1 MFERIVSLLND
12 IIWSPVLV
20 VLLVGAGLY
29 FSFRTRFV
37 QVRRFGL
44 MVRSLFAP
52 AEKSADGQRH
62 GISSFEA
69 FCVAL
74 SGRVGTGNIVGVA
87 TAIALG
93 GPGAIFWMWIIA
105 FFGASTAFV
114 ESTLAQKYKFHHET
128 GFRGGPASYI
138 EKGLGKRWLG
148 VLFSVLVLV
157 GYGTFLPTVQSNGM
171 SGALANSF
179 QLPPLV
185 SGIGL
190 AVLLG
195 LVIIGGIKSI
205 ARVASIVTP
214 FMALGY
220 IVITLVVIAQHLD
233 AVPGVFKAIVTNAF
247 GINPLAGGI
256 LGSTI
261 MMGVKRG
268 IFSNEAGQGGG
279 AIVSASAAVSHPA
292 KQGLAQAFSVYVDT
306 LLICTA
312 TALMIL
318 CSGSYNLRRQVR
330 RAARGQCPAA
340 RRQLCRLHAIRR
352 GLRPDGLRRHIR
364 EHRARV
370 LRVHDRDGLLL
381 LRRVQHHAD
390 LRRTARQ
397 APHGAYLHLDLPHH
411 AAGHGHLRRPARSER
426 HLAAGRRGRGPD
438 GLDQRHR
445 PAAPL
450 SAGRPGPAGIRIL
463 PQEKLIEM
471 NLKPYLHEVKYY
483 ETDKMGITHHSNYIR
498 IMEEARIDWMDQL
511 GYGFDRMEAE
521 GIVSPVVSA
530 ACNYKKTTTFKDVI
544 EVEVKVKSL
553 SEVKL
558 ILAYTMRVGAKVV
571 ATGETVHCFFDGGR
585 PAVIAD
591 RFPTLYE
598 AMKATMD

>member
-1 MFERIVSLLND
+1 MFEKIVSVLNG
-12 IIWSPVLV
+12 IVWSPALV

-44 MVRSLFAP
+44 MIRSLFSS
-52 AEKSADGQRH
+52 AEKSDDGRKQ

-114 ESTLAQKYKFHHET
+114 ESTLAQKYNFQHAT

-138 EKGLGKRWLG
+138 EKGLGVRWLG
-148 VLFSVLVLV
+148 ILFSVLVLI

-171 SGALANSF
+171 AAALQNSF
-179 QLPPLV
+179 QLPPLAA
-185 SGIGL
+185 GLGL
-190 AVLLG
+190 AFVLG

-220 IVITLVVIAQHLD
+220 IVITVIVIANHID
-233 AVPGVFKAIVTNAF
+233 AVPEVLGRIVKGAF
-247 GINPLAGGI
+247 GFDPLVGGI
-256 LGSTI
+256 VGSTI

-318 CSGSYNLRRQVR
+318 CSGLYNIFDAKTGEMIVAGAPALGENYVGYTQAAVDSVLTGFGGTFVSIALVFFVFTTVMAYYFYGESSIMQIFEGRPEKKRVERLCIWIFRFSLLGMVVFGALREANVIW
-330 RAARGQCPAA
+330 
-340 RRQLCRLHAIRR
+340 QLGDVGV
-352 GLRPDGLRRHIR
+352 GLTAWIN
-364 EHRARV
+364 V
-370 LRVHDRDGLLL
+370 IVLLL
-381 LRRVQHHAD
+381 LCPHAIKA
-390 LRRTARQ
+390 LR
-397 APHGAYLHLDLPHH
+397 
-411 AAGHGHLRRPARSER
+411 E
-426 HLAAGRRGRGPD
+426 
-438 GLDQRHR
+438 
-445 PAAPL
+445 
-450 SAGRPGPAGIRIL
+450 
-463 PQEKLIEM
+463 
-471 NLKPYLHEVKYY
+471 Y
-483 ETDKMGITHHSNYIR
+483 ES
-498 IMEEARIDWMDQL
+498 
-511 GYGFDRMEAE
+511 
-521 GIVSPVVSA
+521 
-530 ACNYKKTTTFKDVI
+530 
-544 EVEVKVKSL
+544 SL
-553 SEVKL
+553 SKK
-558 ILAYTMRVGAKVV
+558 RK
-571 ATGETVHCFFDGGR
+571 
-585 PAVIAD
+585 P
-591 RFPTLYE
+591 
-598 AMKATMD
+598 

>member
-1 MFERIVSLLND
+1 MFEKIVSALND

-29 FSFRTRFV
+29 FSIRTRFV

-44 MVRSLFAP
+44 MVRSLFAS
-52 AEKSADGQRH
+52 AEKSEDGRKQ

-114 ESTLAQKYKFHHET
+114 ESTLAQQYKFEHAS

-138 EKGLGKRWLG
+138 EKGLKARWLG
-148 VLFSVLVLV
+148 ILFSILVLI
-157 GYGTFLPTVQSNGM
+157 GYGTFLPTVQANGM
-171 SGALANSF
+171 AGALGNSF
-179 QLPPLV
+179 QLPPLA
-185 SGIGL
+185 SGLGL
-190 AVLLG
+190 AFMLG

-220 IVITLVVIAQHLD
+220 IVITVIVIAQHID
-233 AVPGVFKAIVTNAF
+233 AVPGVLGAIVTNAF
-247 GINPLAGGI
+247 GIHPLAGGI

-318 CSGSYNLRRQVR
+318 CSGTYNIIDAKTGEMLVSNAPQLGENYVGFTQAAVDSVLKGFGGTFVSIALVFFVFTTVMAYYFYGESSIMQIFAGRTDKRPERICIWVFRFSLLGMVVFGALREANVIW
-330 RAARGQCPAA
+330 
-340 RRQLCRLHAIRR
+340 QLGDVGV
-352 GLRPDGLRRHIR
+352 GLTAWIN
-364 EHRARV
+364 V
-370 LRVHDRDGLLL
+370 IVLLL
-381 LRRVQHHAD
+381 LCPQAIRA
-390 LRRTARQ
+390 LR
-397 APHGAYLHLDLPHH
+397 
-411 AAGHGHLRRPARSER
+411 E
-426 HLAAGRRGRGPD
+426 
-438 GLDQRHR
+438 
-445 PAAPL
+445 
-450 SAGRPGPAGIRIL
+450 
-463 PQEKLIEM
+463 
-471 NLKPYLHEVKYY
+471 Y
-483 ETDKMGITHHSNYIR
+483 ESFI
-498 IMEEARIDWMDQL
+498 Q
-511 GYGFDRMEAE
+511 
-521 GIVSPVVSA
+521 
-530 ACNYKKTTTFKDVI
+530 KTPRK
-544 EVEVKVKSL
+544 
-553 SEVKL
+553 
-558 ILAYTMRVGAKVV
+558 
-571 ATGETVHCFFDGGR
+571 
-585 PAVIAD
+585 
-591 RFPTLYE
+591 
-598 AMKATMD
+598 

>member
-1 MFERIVSLLND
+1 MFEKVVSFLNGV
-12 IIWSPVLV
+12 IWSPALV

-29 FSFRTRFV
+29 FSVRTRFV

-44 MVRSLFAP
+44 MLRSLFAR
-52 AEKSADGQRH
+52 AEKTPDGKQH

-114 ESTLAQKYKFHHET
+114 ESTLAQQYKFRHAT

-138 EKGLGKRWLG
+138 EKGLGLRWLG
-148 VLFSVLVLV
+148 IVFSILVLI

-171 SGALANSF
+171 AGALGNSF
-179 QLPPLV
+179 NLPPLAA
-185 SGIGL
+185 GLGL
-190 AVLLG
+190 AFLLG

-233 AVPGVFKAIVTNAF
+233 AVPAVLRSIVTGAF
-247 GINPLAGGI
+247 GIEPVAGGI

-268 IFSNEAGQGGG
+268 IFSNEAGEGGG

-318 CSGSYNLRRQVR
+318 CSGTYNILDEKTGEMLVAGAPQLGDNYVGYTQ
-330 RAARGQCPAA
+330 AAV
-340 RRQLCRLHAIRR
+340 
-352 GLRPDGLRRHIR
+352 DS
-364 EHRARV
+364 V
-370 LRVHDRDGLLL
+370 LTGFGGTFVSIAL
-381 LRRVQHHAD
+381 VFFVF
-390 LRRTARQ
+390 TTVM
-397 APHGAYLHLDLPHH
+397 AYYFY
-411 AAGHGHLRRPARSER
+411 GESSIMQIFE
-426 HLAAGRRGRGPD
+426 
-438 GLDQRHR
+438 
-445 PAAPL
+445 
-450 SAGRPGPAGIRIL
+450 GRPGSKKA
-463 PQEKLIEM
+463 EKACIWIFRFSLLGM
-471 NLKPYLHEVKYY
+471 VVFGALR
-483 ETDKMGITHHSNYIR
+483 ETDVIWQLGDVGVGITAWIN
-498 IMEEARIDWMDQL
+498 
-511 GYGFDRMEAE
+511 
-521 GIVSPVVSA
+521 VV
-530 ACNYKKTTTFKDVI
+530 V
-544 EVEVKVKSL
+544 L
-553 SEVKL
+553 L
-558 ILAYTMRVGAKVV
+558 ILCPHAIKALR
-571 ATGETVHCFFDGGR
+571 E
-585 PAVIAD
+585 
-591 RFPTLYE
+591 YE
-598 AMKATMD
+598 SSLPNKRKQ